1 MVTRRR
7 ISGYFQTDRDG
18 AALVRPPFDP
28 CRSGRDR
35 TFCTERNKEHNAS
48 TNTSMAND
56 TVQQIKD
63 RLSIVD
69 VVSQY
74 VKLERAGASTR
85 ARCPFHAERTP
96 SFHVSP
102 DRGTYHCFGC
112 GVGGDIFSFIE
123 AIEGLD
129 FKGALKVLAE
139 KAGVEISYEKP
150 EARDA
155 RDRLFE
161 LLETAT
167 IFYSSRLSDSAKAY
181 LKERGL
187 SDGTVSN
194 FRVGWAGDSWSE
206 ASEYFKSKKFT
217 DNEIIEAGLAKKSE
231 RGGLTDKFRNRI
243 MFPIGD
249 PAGRI
254 VGFSGRIFP
263 STSSGQAAKK
273 LGDFEPPKYLNSP
286 ETPLF
291 HKSRILYGFDKAKQ
305 SIRKH
310 NFAILVE
317 GQMDLLASHEAGW
330 GNTVAVS
337 GTAFTPEH
345 VTLIKRMTEN
355 LVIALDADQAGIK
368 AAGKAARAAL
378 QGGMNVKVAQLP
390 TGSDPAD
397 LILKEGVEA
406 WRAAIRD
413 SKDIITFLLD
423 VLYAHAPERD
433 KFRRNVEAVVL
444 PFLGDVQ
451 SPIAREQY
459 VREIAR
465 RLNVSEGAVTEAFS
479 NVPRVQVPKAE
490 TPRPV
495 PTERNFATDK
505 VRQAYALLIWQE
517 SMPTAAI
524 DIAAFEKSLREAIGD
539 TAFDSIRSSPVSD
552 QEALRFLAA
561 DMFKNVQALEQEAQE
576 MSNSLLRGRLQAEI
590 GSLTDEIRD
599 AEQRN
604 DTAAV
609 DKVFEALNMLRE
621 RLAQISR

>member
-1 MVTRRR
+1 M
-7 ISGYFQTDRDG
+7 
-18 AALVRPPFDP
+18 
-28 CRSGRDR
+28 
-35 TFCTERNKEHNAS
+35 AS
-48 TNTSMAND
+48 D

-102 DRGTYHCFGC
+102 ERGTYHCFGC
-112 GVGGDIFSFIE
+112 GEGGDIFSFIE
-123 AIEGLD
+123 KIEGLD

-139 KAGVEISYEKP
+139 KAGVEIEYEKP
-150 EARDA
+150 EQKDA
-155 RDRLFE
+155 RDRMFE
-161 LLETAT
+161 LLEAAT
-167 IFYSSRLSDSAKAY
+167 IFYTSRLTDEATKY
-181 LKERGL
+181 LKDRGL
-187 SDGTVSN
+187 TDGTIN
-194 FRVGWAGDSWSE
+194 QFRVGWAGDSWSA
-206 ASEYFKSKKFT
+206 ASEFFKSKKFN
-217 DNEIIEAGLAKKSE
+217 DNEIVEAGLAKKSE

-254 VGFSGRIFP
+254 VGFSGRIF
-263 STSSGQAAKK
+263 
-273 LGDFEPPKYLNSP
+273 GDKASPEAPKYLNSP

-317 GQMDLLASHEAGW
+317 GQMDLLMSHEAGW

-368 AAGKAARAAL
+368 AAGKAARVAL

-390 TGSDPAD
+390 AGSDPAD

-423 VLYAHAPERD
+423 VLYTHAPERD

-444 PFLGDVQ
+444 PYLADVQ

-465 RLNVSEGAVTEAFS
+465 RLNVSEGAVMDTFN
-479 NVPRVQVPKAE
+479 NVPRVPAHAGARVPDATHTE
-490 TPRPV
+490 MPV
-495 PTERNFATDK
+495 ADRTQLSDK
-505 VRQAYALLIWQE
+505 VRQAFALLVWQE
-517 SMPTAAI
+517 SMPARAI
-524 DIAAFEKSLREAIGD
+524 DTNRFEMDLRDALGESVLNDLRGMPQA
-539 TAFDSIRSSPVSD
+539 D
-552 QEALRFLAA
+552 QEAMRFLAA
-561 DMFKNVQALEQEAQE
+561 EMFRTVSQLDREAAQIV
-576 MSNSLLRGRLQAEI
+576 NALLRQRLQAEI
-590 GSLTDEIRD
+590 AALTVEIRD
-599 AEQRN
+599 AEARK
-604 DTAAV
+604 DDAAV
-609 DKVFEALNMLRE
+609 EKSFEILNKLRE
-621 RLAQISR
+621 RLAQVSAQV

>member
-1 MVTRRR
+1 MAPMV
-7 ISGYFQTDRDG
+7 
-18 AALVRPPFDP
+18 
-28 CRSGRDR
+28 
-35 TFCTERNKEHNAS
+35 
-48 TNTSMAND
+48 ND

-155 RDRLFE
+155 RDRMFE

-167 IFYSSRLSDSAKAY
+167 IFYSSRLSDAAKTY
-181 LKERGL
+181 LKERGI
-187 SDGTVSN
+187 SDSIAQS

-206 ASEYFKSKKFT
+206 ASEYFKSKKFS

-254 VGFSGRIFP
+254 VGFSGRIFGENASP
-263 STSSGQAAKK
+263 EA
-273 LGDFEPPKYLNSP
+273 PKYLNSP

-355 LVIALDADQAGIK
+355 LVIALDADPAGIK

-390 TGSDPAD
+390 SGSDPAD

-406 WRAAIRD
+406 WRGAIRD

-479 NVPRVQVPKAE
+479 NVPRLPAQAGVQPA
-490 TPRPV
+490 RPV

-517 SMPTAAI
+517 SMPVAAI
-524 DIAAFEKSLREAIGD
+524 DIAGFEKNLREAIGD
-539 TAFDSIRSSPVSD
+539 IAFDSIRTSPTSD

-561 DMFKNVQALEQEAQE
+561 DMFKNVEALEKEAIE
-576 MSNSLLRGRLQAEI
+576 MSNALLRGRLQAEI
-590 GSLTDEIRD
+590 AILTDEIRD
-599 AEQRN
+599 AELRKDQVS
-604 DTAAV
+604 V
-609 DKVFEALNMLRE
+609 DNAFSALTVLRE